1 MSRQAGFG
9 ISRAVPAMTG
19 CLDLIVVAP
28 GALGWVVKYSCLIS
42 GEGLCWVFIAGL
54 GFSLVLYAF

>member
-19 CLDLIVVAP
+19 CLDLTVVAP
-28 GALGWVVKYSCLIS
+28 GRVVKYSCLIS
-42 GEGLCWVFIAGL
+42 GEGLCWVLIAGL
-54 GFSLVLYAF
+54 GFSLVLHAF